1 MLLLLR
7 NTKAD
12 ECFCAR
18 LFFVN
23 AVKCAHAR
31 NAEKT
36 PSLFRIPIELQVT
49 KRSRLLGNC
58 TPRFT
63 NPPKWSRQE
72 TLSIIQNKN
81 HSLVTE
87 EITKSTTNSENTP
100 ESSNSPL
107 VASEP
112 AAIKE
117 IDNNDWLIP
126 AIEKVGLKY
135 IDKRTTGGNLWV
147 IGDRKIVTIISELN
161 KKGVHFRYRESGGM
175 ATKGRSAWWMK

>member
-1 MLLLLR
+1 MHGMRKRPRPFSAFQSNCRLLSEVDYLE
-7 NTKAD
+7 T
-12 ECFCAR
+12 AR
-18 LFFVN
+18 LD
-23 AVKCAHAR
+23 
-31 NAEKT
+31 
-36 PSLFRIPIELQVT
+36 SLILPNGLD
-49 KRSRLLGNC
+49 KRRS
-58 TPRFT
+58 
-63 NPPKWSRQE
+63 
-72 TLSIIQNKN
+72 LSIQNNN

-161 KKGVHFRYRESGGM
+161 KKGAHFRYRESGGM